1 VSLRQ
6 RLRVL
11 FVCVLLQVGVVVGVP
26 MRPDEIEELLRQTN
40 QPTLAHVLP
49 TDADEGDDPSWD

>member
-1 VSLRQ
+1 VSLRKK
-6 RLRVL
+6 LRVL
-11 FVCVLLQVGVVVGVP
+11 FVCALLQMGVVAGVP

-49 TDADEGDDPSWD
+49 THADDGDDPSTD